1 MSLFQFLFGK
11 RKSASQFQYTVPERL
26 IQTFITQA
34 REKIVAEGWGRQ
46 GRKVEV
52 KIRNFVQ
59 CWITEE
65 AWKQLLIK
73 NGKWFRYR
81 GLYFG
86 DALGAGADFTIKLNG
101 KETTLGIRCVE
112 EDSLQQWK
120 SVAYPDDRFRTE
132 KDKIAEY
139 HIVCSQKKGRVI
151 FYGAISKKDLLQELT
166 NSPVKYSAK
175 NQEKFRIIPIEKFTK
190 ELLQKLLQESA
201 RA

>member
-1 MSLFQFLFGK
+1 MGLLQFLFGK
-11 RKSASQFQYTVPERL
+11 RKSVSQFQYTVPESL
-26 IQTFITQA
+26 IKTFINQA
-34 REKIVAEGWGRQ
+34 QEKIVAEGWGRQ

-52 KIRNFVQ
+52 KTRNFVQ

-151 FYGAISKKDLLQELT
+151 FYGAISKNDLLQELT
-166 NSPVKYSAK
+166 NSSVKYSAK

-190 ELLQKLLQESA
+190 ELLHKLLQESGPA
-201 RA
+201 

>member
-11 RKSASQFQYTVPERL
+11 RKSVSQFQYTVPEPL
-26 IQTFITQA
+26 IKTFIHQA
-34 REKIVAEGWGRQ
+34 QEKIVAEGWGRQ

-52 KIRNFVQ
+52 KTRNFVQ

-86 DALGAGADFTIKLNG
+86 DALGAGADFTVRLNG

-112 EDSLQQWK
+112 EASLQQWR

-132 KDKIAEY
+132 KDKIAQY

-151 FYGAISKKDLLQELT
+151 FYGAISKQDLLDELT
-166 NSPVKYSAK
+166 KSPVKYSAK

-190 ELLQKLLQESA
+190 ELLQKLLQESD